1 MSLAAAVRFWMGE
14 HPGWHLASEIA
25 DGMQACGI
33 NRRKA
38 VKALCNMADAGLV
51 EVSGSRRHMRY
62 TIDRPSRDHM
72 QQEREN
78 V

>member
-14 HPGWHLASEIA
+14 HPGWHLAAEIA

-38 VKALCNMADAGLV
+38 IKALCNMADAGLV
-51 EVSGSRRHMRY
+51 QVAGSPRHMRY
-62 TIDRPSRDHM
+62 TIDRLSRDHM
-72 QQEREN
+72 QQERKDG
-78 V
+78 

>member
-14 HPGWHLASEIA
+14 HPGWRLASEIA

-51 EVSGSRRHMRY
+51 LVAGTPRHMRY
-62 TIDRPSRDHM
+62 TIDRSSRDHM
-72 QQEREN
+72 QQERRDG
-78 V
+78 